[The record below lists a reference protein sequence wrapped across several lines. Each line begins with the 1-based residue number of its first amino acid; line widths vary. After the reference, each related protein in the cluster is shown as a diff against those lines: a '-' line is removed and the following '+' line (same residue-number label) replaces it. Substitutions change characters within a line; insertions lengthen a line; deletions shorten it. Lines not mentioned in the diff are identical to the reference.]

1 MNEIVKSET
10 KAVAKRDNI
19 SAIDLRATEYLN
31 SLGFKFS
38 PAESKRF
45 LEICRAYQ
53 LNPFKRE
60 IYGIQ
65 GWDSEKGD
73 ILTIIVGYEVYLKRA
88 ERTGKL
94 DGYEKTADFDK
105 AGNLISCT
113 VTVYRKDWTHPYKH
127 TVYFKEFARY
137 KKDGTLMKMWAT
149 MPVFMLM
156 KVCLAQ
162 ADRMCFPDEMGGL
175 PLIAEE
181 IGIDLG
187 EETIISLRKPAVEM
201 PQEKK
206 VDTKEV
212 IKTYEELSEILKKCV
227 NLIELESEW
236 KKNKK
241 DIKAL
246 QEDDYNKLVEQKEI
260 MKSEFTNILKPEA

>member
-94 DGYEKTADFDK
+94 DGYEKTVDFDK
-105 AGNLISCT
+105 DGNLFSAT
-113 VTVYRKDWTHPYKH
+113 VTIYRKDWSHPFTHTIYAN
-127 TVYFKEFARY
+127 EFTRK
-137 KKDGTLMKMWAT
+137 KKDGTPMKMWAT
-149 MPVFMLM
+149 MPIFMLI
-156 KVCLAQ
+156 KVCIAQ
-162 ADRMCFPDEMGGL
+162 AFRLCFPDEMGGL

-181 IGIDLG
+181 IDLIQEQTAPVG
-187 EETIISLRKPAVEM
+187 KPQVEM

-206 VDTKEV
+206 SNAKEQT
-212 IKTYEELSEILKKCV
+212 KTYEELSQIIGGCV
-227 NLIELESEW
+227 NLSELEKEW
-236 KKNKK
+236 KANAKSIKGLLAEDYDNLNTEKNLKK
-241 DIKAL
+241 SDF
-246 QEDDYNKLVEQKEI
+246 E
-260 MKSEFTNILKPEA
+260 SILKGEK

>member
-19 SAIDLRATEYLN
+19 SAIDRRATEYLN

-38 PAESKRF
+38 QAEGKRF

-65 GWDSEKGD
+65 GWDAEKSD

-105 AGNLISCT
+105 DGNLFSAT
-113 VTVYRKDWTHPYKH
+113 VIVYRKDWSHPFKH
-127 TVYFKEFARY
+127 TIYANEFTRK
-137 KKDGTLMKMWAT
+137 KKDGTPMKMWAT
-149 MPVFMLM
+149 MPIFMLI
-156 KVCLAQ
+156 KVCIAQ
-162 ADRMCFPDEMGGL
+162 AFRLCFPDEMGGL

-181 IGIDLG
+181 IDLIQEQTSPVG
-187 EETIISLRKPAVEM
+187 KPQVEM

-206 VDTKEV
+206 KVDTKEQT
-212 IKTYEELSEILKKCV
+212 KTYEELSEILNKCV
-227 NLIELESEW
+227 NLAELESEW

-246 QEDDYNKLVEQKEI
+246 QKEEYDRLIEQAEI